1 MNFNFKTIFIMKK
14 LLLLFCFTYSFVL
27 LGQNK
32 VSYAYDAS
40 GNRVKREIILSTRS
54 MTLPDEDKNT
64 FFTEEVAKR
73 HIKIYPNPTYGQ
85 LAVEISD
92 IDDIKSGIITILTI
106 NGQQVLKKEIDST
119 YIELDISS
127 RQAGTYILIVEID
140 GEKTTWKIIKNNPI

>member
-1 MNFNFKTIFIMKK
+1 MKK
-14 LLLLFCFTYSFVL
+14 LLLLFCFAYSFVL

-32 VSYAYDAS
+32 ISYAYDAA

-54 MTLPDEDKNT
+54 MALSDEDKNT